1 MTTERRVK
9 VHLWSGLR
17 ALTDGREVIEV
28 EARSVGQLLD
38 ALVTACPALA
48 DTIDAGV
55 SVAVDGRVIVS
66 DLTTPVNPDSEVY
79 LMQRLR
85 GG

>member
-1 MTTERRVK
+1 MTTERRVR

-17 ALTDGREVIEV
+17 ALTGGAEVVEV
-28 EARSVGQLLD
+28 EAATVGQMLD
-38 ALVTACPALA
+38 ALVAACPGLA
-48 DTIDAGV
+48 DTIAEGV

-66 DLTTPVNPDSEVY
+66 DLTTPVGPDSEVY

>member
-1 MTTERRVK
+1 MPE

-17 ALTDGREVIEV
+17 ALAGGREVVEV
-28 EARSVGQLLD
+28 EGRTVGELLD
-38 ALVTACPALA
+38 ALVAAYPALKEP
-48 DTIDAGV
+48 IEAGV
-55 SVAVDGRVIVS
+55 SVAVDGRVIAS
-66 DLTTPVNPDSEVY
+66 ALNEPVRPDSEIY

>member
-1 MTTERRVK
+1 MPE

-17 ALTDGREVIEV
+17 ALAGGREVVEV
-28 EARSVGQLLD
+28 EGRTVGELLD
-38 ALVTACPALA
+38 ALVAAYPALKEP
-48 DTIDAGV
+48 IEAGV
-55 SVAVDGRVIVS
+55 SVAVDGRVIASALNESVR
-66 DLTTPVNPDSEVY
+66 PDSEIY

>member
-1 MTTERRVK
+1 MPRVE

-17 ALTDGREVIEV
+17 VFADGAASVGV
-28 EARSVGQLLD
+28 EAATVGE
-38 ALVTACPALA
+38 ALRRLGEAHPGLA
-48 DTIDAGV
+48 PMLEDDV
-55 SVAVDGRVIVS
+55 SVVVDGRVIVS
-66 DLTTPVNPDSEVY
+66 GQTEPLAEGSEVW

>member
-1 MTTERRVK
+1 MPD

-17 ALTDGREVIEV
+17 AMADGNEMVTV
-28 EARSVGQLLD
+28 EASTVGEVLT
-38 ALVTACPALA
+38 ALVAAHPGLKDA
-48 DTIDAGV
+48 IDAGV
-55 SVAVDGRVIVS
+55 SVAVDGRIIAS
-66 DLTTPVNPDSEVY
+66 ALNEPVRPDSEVY